1 MTHRQYLKKLFKLI
15 EGKGY
20 TIECECEHEP
30 ITKDDVLNH
39 QVDDATIYILDKD
52 RLDIGWIYWTFW
64 NDWDESISDYTSE
77 LDKILN
83 LDDFINRYT
92 YMVN

>member
-1 MTHRQYLKKLFKLI
+1 MNHKNYAKELFKLI

-20 TIECECEHEP
+20 IIECESEHEP
-30 ITKDDVLNH
+30 ISKDDVLKH

-52 RLDIGWIYWTFW
+52 KIDIGWIYWTFW
-64 NDWDESISDYTSE
+64 NDWDESISDYTSD

-83 LDDFINRYT
+83 LDGFIKNYT
-92 YMVN
+92 YMTN